1 MPYNEGYIKAK
12 LKQAE
17 AHKLT
22 GQQDIDHSDR
32 LPPGQTLTTGFPI
45 LDLGVRPKRE
55 EYPSWQIEVRGKV
68 ANKKTFSLDEIKK
81 LSREERMHDFH
92 CVTRWSRYDINWA
105 GMPFTKLLELIQPL
119 PEAKHVV
126 FYSYD
131 NYTTN
136 IPLEELRNDDVLIAY
151 ELEGKEI
158 PPEHGGPVR
167 MIVPM
172 LYGWKSA
179 KFLTKIEFRDEDESG
194 FWEVRGYHNHG
205 DPWLEERYS

>member
-1 MPYNEGYIKAK
+1 MNESYIKAK

-22 GQQDIDHSDR
+22 GITDAGHEER

-55 EYPSWQIEVRGKV
+55 DYARWTIEVTGSI
-68 ANKKTFSLDEIKK
+68 ANKRAYTLDEIKH
-81 LSREERMHDFH
+81 LAREERVHDFH
-92 CVTRWSRYDINWA
+92 CVTRWSRYDIRWA
-105 GMPFTKLLELIQPL
+105 GVPFPKLMELVQPL
-119 PEAKHVV
+119 PKAKYVI

-136 IPLEELRNDDVLIAY
+136 IPLDELKNDDVLIAY
-151 ELEGKEI
+151 ELEGGEI
-158 PPEHGGPVR
+158 PPEHGGPAR

-179 KFLTKIEFRDEDESG
+179 KFLTKIEFRNADDPG